1 MLNKKFVISAEH
13 VGGLILEHVSKEDVQ
28 KLKVVEN
35 KRECLIEIFV
45 SATSHEAQD
54 RILDTLGE
62 QILPALYESAEVDI
76 LLVKPESSVF
86 QPIEED
92 FGHLEAF
99 TYPHGEYHSY
109 VLYPEHSPEP

>member
-1 MLNKKFVISAEH
+1 MSNKKFVISAEYI
-13 VGGLILEHVSKEDVQ
+13 GGLILEHVSKEDVQ

-35 KRECLIEIFV
+35 KRERLIEIFV

-62 QILPALYESAEVDI
+62 QILPVLYESAEVDI

-99 TYPHGEYHSY
+99 TYSAC
-109 VLYPEHSPEP
+109 

>member
-1 MLNKKFVISAEH
+1 MSDNNFVTSAEN
-13 VGGLILEHVSKEDVQ
+13 VGVLMLEHVSKEDVQ

-35 KRECLIEIFV
+35 KRELLIEIFV
-45 SATSHEAQD
+45 SATSREAQD
-54 RILDTLGE
+54 RILDTLGD

-86 QPIEED
+86 QSTEKD
-92 FGHLEAF
+92 FEHLEVF

-109 VLYPEHSPEP
+109 VAVS